1 MIESNALH
9 AISKRSALDNILWH
23 HAHAEG
29 WITLA
34 GWENSTRPRT
44 LAQEAPG
51 AYEAVI
57 GYAQFV
63 EPQGVPNMCI
73 A

>member
-1 MIESNALH
+1 MHYTPSLNAQRLTIYCGITRMLKGGLH
-9 AISKRSALDNILWH
+9 WLS
-23 HAHAEG
+23 
-29 WITLA
+29 
-34 GWENSTRPRT
+34 WENSTRPRT

-63 EPQGVPNMCI
+63 EPQGVPNMYI